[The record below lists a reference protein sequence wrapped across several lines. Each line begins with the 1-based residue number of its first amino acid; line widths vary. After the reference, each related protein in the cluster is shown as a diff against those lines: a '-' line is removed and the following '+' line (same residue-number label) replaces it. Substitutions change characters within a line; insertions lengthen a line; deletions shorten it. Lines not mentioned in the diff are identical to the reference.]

1 VRHAVSR
8 AGIQRA
14 GSFLSGMIVPNIAA
28 FLAWGLITA
37 IAAPG
42 GWLPNARLAALISPM
57 LLTLLP
63 ILIGFSGGRL
73 VYGVR
78 GGVVGAVATMG
89 AIAASTIPMFIGA
102 MVLGPLGGWA
112 IREVDR
118 RATSRCPAS
127 LQMLASN
134 FAAGICGAVLAA
146 AALVLVGPIVQ
157 SATRAL
163 GAAAQAITA
172 AGLLPL
178 VALVIEPAKVLFL
191 NNAINHGVLAPV
203 GAAQAH
209 AEGQS
214 LFFLLETNPGPGLGL
229 LLAFWVFG
237 GALTRQAA
245 PGAILVHF
253 FGGIHEI
260 YFPYVLMQPLS
271 LLALVAGGIV
281 ANATFAA
288 TGAGL
293 VATPSPGSIF
303 AELALAPRGGM
314 LPVVLGIAAG
324 AIVSFLVAVP
334 LVRAAAHREAPADL
348 ADATARSRALKPA
361 AAGAAPP
368 RSIVFACDAGMGSSV
383 IGASVLARRL
393 RDANIEA
400 SVTHAAIDEVPHD
413 AAILVVHSS
422 LEHRARRA
430 APQATIYAVDD
441 FIRSPV
447 YDAIIDALRPSAPVE
462 THLAAKLG
470 TGL

>member
-1 VRHAVSR
+1 MVSR
-8 AGIQRA
+8 DAARARIQRA
-14 GSFLSGMIVPNIAA
+14 GAFLSGMIVPNIGA

-37 IAAPG
+37 IAVPG
-42 GWLPNARLAALISPM
+42 GWFPNARLATLVSPM

-102 MVLGPLGGWA
+102 MILGPAGGWA
-112 IREVDR
+112 IREIDR
-118 RATSRCPAS
+118 RLTRRVPAS

-134 FAAGICGAVLAA
+134 FSAGICGALIAA
-146 AALVLVGPIVQ
+146 AALWVVGPVVQ

-163 GAAAQAITA
+163 GDAAHALTS

-178 VALVIEPAKVLFL
+178 VALVIEPGKVLFL
-191 NNAINHGVLAPV
+191 NNAINHGVLAPL

-209 AEGQS
+209 AHGQS
-214 LFFLLETNPGPGLGL
+214 IFFLLETNPGPGLGL
-229 LLAFWVFG
+229 LLAFWSFG
-237 GALTRQAA
+237 GVLSRQSA

-260 YFPYVLMQPLS
+260 YFPYVLIQPSS

-303 AELALAPRGGM
+303 AELAMTPRGG
-314 LPVVLGIAAG
+314 LVPVVLGIAAG
-324 AIVSFLVAVP
+324 AIASFVVAVP
-334 LVRAAAHREAPADL
+334 LVRSAARRERPADL
-348 ADATARSRALKPA
+348 ADATARSRAMKPA
-361 AAGAAPP
+361 AAAP
-368 RSIVFACDAGMGSSV
+368 SIVFACDAGMGSSV

-393 RDANIEA
+393 REANIDA
-400 SVTHAAIDEVPHD
+400 GVTHAAIDELPQH
-413 AAILVVHSS
+413 AAILVVHAS
-422 LEHRARRA
+422 LEDRARRA
-430 APQATIYAVDD
+430 APHAEVYVVDD
-441 FIRSPV
+441 FIRSPA
-447 YDAIIDALRPSAPVE
+447 YDAIVEALRPAGAAATLP
-462 THLAAKLG
+462 AAKLEAG
-470 TGL
+470 R